1 VTVTDNVSD
10 TLDANAVRWLGAIE
24 VRRSRRSYDGT
35 PVAAED
41 LDALDALARAFRPW
55 PEARVELLR
64 EAPDSVFL
72 GIIGAYGG
80 VSGAT
85 SAFAFIG
92 PHEGGHEQVGCTG
105 QALVLEAT
113 ARGLNTCWVGG
124 LFGSAP
130 VTHLLGLSADERVF
144 AVSPVGHACEVPTR
158 KERLIF
164 GAGKPK
170 HRRTIATIAPG
181 HEGWPSWAS
190 RAAEAVRV
198 APSAMNREP
207 WRLRMEDGA
216 LVIGMEGV
224 GTPRI
229 SRRLDCGIAML
240 HAEVAARAE
249 GVGGT
254 WELLASPD
262 VARYVPDGL

>member
-1 VTVTDNVSD
+1 MTDHASD
-10 TLDANAVRWLGAIE
+10 ILDANAARWLAATC

-55 PEARVELLR
+55 PGVRVEVLG
-64 EAPDSVFL
+64 EAPESIFL

-80 VSGAT
+80 VSGAP
-85 SAFAFIG
+85 SALAFIG
-92 PHEGGHEQVGCTG
+92 PSEGGHEQVGYTG
-105 QALVLEAT
+105 EALVLEAT

-130 VTHLLGLSADERVF
+130 VTHLLSLSAEERVY
-144 AVSPVGHACEVPTR
+144 AVSPVGHACAVPTR
-158 KERLIF
+158 KERVIF

-170 HRRTIATIAPG
+170 HRRTLAMIAPG
-181 HEGWPSWAS
+181 HEEWPDWAQ

-207 WRLRMEDGA
+207 WRLRLEAGT
-216 LVIGMEGV
+216 LVIGMEGM

-249 GVGGT
+249 GVSGR
-254 WELLASPD
+254 WELAASPD
-262 VARYVPDGL
+262 VARYVPNSR